1 MDSYKIDHLQ
11 NKRIAEAARKL
22 NGYPNKDFYK
32 QNTVIEKPSSIKKL
46 QIISDQIKEPIV
58 HIAED
63 ESPKQNPKDVNDV
76 KSLLESVKL
85 MKPKENISSEN
96 IQTTKDKNT
105 YPVNYTNNLI
115 NEYEDIL
122 YKIDSCLTTSSFE
135 EEYNSNY

>member
-11 NKRIAEAARKL
+11 NKRIAEASRKL
-22 NGYPNKDFYK
+22 NDYPNKDFNK
-32 QNTVIEKPSSIKKL
+32 QNIIIEKPSSIKKL

-115 NEYEDIL
+115 NEYDDIL